1 MRSDCKDSPNC
12 DTFYLEEIIIVLGM
26 IDDDSCSIAVR
37 YMNVE
42 FVKFTFFKSIM
53 SKLSKDGLVDYSKK
67 WYEQV

>member
-1 MRSDCKDSPNC
+1 
-12 DTFYLEEIIIVLGM
+12 M
-26 IDDDSCSIAVR
+26 IDDDSCCIAVR

-67 WYEQV
+67 WYE